1 MNIFSIFLSAA
12 LMTISSISSL
22 IIIKPT
28 SNYAA
33 GEPFEIR
40 VVLDVNDSNQ
50 FSRSYTAVFSCAV
63 GAYQLSTLAF
73 NQTYPVITPGIYGLV
88 TLAVTATGCQTA
100 FYTFTIS
107 PAVPHTLPPNYHFL
121 LILSLPFILI
131 STRMARLKLMQLPTS
146 VAKMKPSCASVT
158 LNAPTS
164 TSNAWPTN
172 LYFFIIACKKSSK

>member
-1 MNIFSIFLSAA
+1 
-12 LMTISSISSL
+12 MTISSISSL

-73 NQTYPVITPGIYGLV
+73 NHTYPVITPGIYGLV

-107 PAVPHTLPPNYHFL
+107 PAVPNYPPTYT
-121 LILSLPFILI
+121 P
-131 STRMARLKLMQLPTS
+131 AQLPLLTNPFPAIYS
-146 VAKMKPSCASVT
+146 HFNENGKAEIDAVA
-158 LNAPTS
+158 
-164 TSNAWPTN
+164 
-172 LYFFIIACKKSSK
+172 YFSSQDEALLCISDSQCSDKHIKRLAH